1 MKVELEDV
9 GGGNVISLE
18 VRRRA
23 AFKGEGCNH
32 LSIIVNEGLTTVE
45 CKTCGEKNVS
55 PIDWI
60 RSMIGEWFRVKDLMV
75 RYKTALARYE
85 AKQRTRCEH
94 CSKITRVNPATAAEV
109 RKFERDA
116 RQDAGKHL

>member
-1 MKVELEDV
+1 M
-9 GGGNVISLE
+9 ISLE

-23 AFKGEGCNH
+23 MFKGEGCNH
-32 LSIIVNEGLTTVE
+32 LSIIVSEGLATVE
-45 CKTCGEKNVS
+45 CKKCGEKNVS

-60 RSMIGEWFRVKDLMV
+60 RSMIGEWYRVKDLMT

-116 RQDAGKHL
+116 RQDSGKQL